1 MKKILTIVCC
11 LFVLSFANAQDVKPV
26 GSLKDEVGLTK
37 EVNEKIKAIKE
48 KYKPQIDGI
57 KEKIADLEKNAIL
70 DEKAKKE
77 KKKELNAQKKEL
89 SELQDKEIRAL
100 MTPDQLIKYDE
111 YLKKKAEEKEAK
123 KKAEEA
129 ASLKPAN

>member
-1 MKKILTIVCC
+1 MKKILTIVCS
-11 LFVLSFANAQDVKPV
+11 LFVLSFANAQEVKPV

-57 KEKIADLEKNAIL
+57 KEKIADLDKNTIL

-111 YLKKKAEEKEAK
+111 YLKKKTEEKEAK

-129 ASLKPAN
+129 ASLKPSN

>member
-1 MKKILTIVCC
+1 MKKILTIVCS
-11 LFVLSFANAQDVKPV
+11 LFVLSFANAQEVKPV

-57 KEKIADLEKNAIL
+57 KEKIADLEKNTVL

-111 YLKKKAEEKEAK
+111 YLKKKTEEKEAK

-129 ASLKPAN
+129 SMIKPAN